1 MALKTMSVVKVKICG
16 ITNIEDAKSAM
27 SSGADA
33 LGFVFAPSPRR
44 ITDIAAGEIIGEL
57 PLSLL
62 SVGVF
67 VNEQL
72 PRVKEIIKR
81 CNLSAVQFHGEE
93 SPDYCAHFE
102 KVKVIKAFRVKN
114 SDSLKY
120 LSDYEVDAFL
130 LDTYVQREAGG
141 TGTNFNWNLA
151 SSLKDCPKLIILS
164 GGLSPE
170 NVTEAIKIVKPYAVD
185 VSTGVESRPGKKDPK
200 LVEEFIRKAKGAL

>member
-1 MALKTMSVVKVKICG
+1 MNVVKVKICG
-16 ITNIEDAKSAM
+16 ITNIEDAKVAIASK
-27 SSGADA
+27 ADA

-44 ITDIAAGEIIGEL
+44 ITDVAAGKIIGKL
-57 PLSLL
+57 PPSLL

-72 PRVKEIIKR
+72 ARVREIIKR

-114 SDSLKY
+114 SDSLKS
-120 LSDYEVDAFL
+120 LSDYKVDAFL
-130 LDTYVQREAGG
+130 LDTYLQGEAGG
-141 TGTNFNWNLA
+141 TGTKFNWNLV
-151 SSLKDCPKLIILS
+151 SSLKDPPQRIILS
-164 GGLSPE
+164 GGLSPD

>member
-1 MALKTMSVVKVKICG
+1 MVKVKICG

-44 ITDIAAGEIIGEL
+44 ITDVAAGEIIGEL
-57 PLSLL
+57 PPSLL

-67 VNEQL
+67 VNEQSA
-72 PRVKEIIKR
+72 RVKEIIKR

-102 KVKVIKAFRVKN
+102 NVKVIKAFRVKD
-114 SDSLKY
+114 SDSLKS
-120 LSDYEVDAFL
+120 LSDYNVDAFL
-130 LDTYVQREAGG
+130 LDAYARGEAGG
-141 TGTNFNWNLA
+141 TGTNFDWNLV
-151 SSLKDCPKLIILS
+151 SSLRDCSKPIVLS
-164 GGLSPE
+164 GGLLVE
-170 NVTEAIKIVKPYAVD
+170 NVEEAIKIVKPYAVD
-185 VSTGVESRPGKKDPK
+185 VSTGVESRPGEKDPK